1 MVDYSNMAHFKKNGD
16 DGTILATTMGTL
28 HTAIKRAPLNAHKAV
43 ISNPNPNR
51 LLIKSNFDFNN

>member
-1 MVDYSNMAHFKKNGD
+1 
-16 DGTILATTMGTL
+16 L
-28 HTAIKRAPLNAHKAV
+28 HTAVKRAPLNTHKAV